1 MGDQHSKDLRA
12 GPPCIFL
19 EVKAV
24 VDSRPSVVGGA
35 QRVYAKRC
43 VLSRC
48 WGSGSRR
55 VLCMVGKHKAG
66 DELGPDSKRI
76 VLSFVAGLANSDEA
90 TRILKCNRLPEPG
103 AIMQTKEYNNDFE
116 IGDSA
121 TDRSLGIIHLYK
133 QK

>member
-12 GPPCIFL
+12 GPPCIFPG
-19 EVKAV
+19 VKAV

-35 QRVYAKRC
+35 QRVYAKRY

-55 VLCMVGKHKAG
+55 VLCTSMVGKHKAG

-76 VLSFVAGLANSDEA
+76 VFSFVAGLANSDEA
-90 TRILKCNRLPEPG
+90 TRILKCNRLLNPRG
-103 AIMQTKEYNNDFE
+103 CHAN
-116 IGDSA
+116 
-121 TDRSLGIIHLYK
+121 
-133 QK
+133 